1 MYLCY
6 RKNVRTEHPITG
18 LTVLAGPKD
27 FPMQNGYTRI
37 NVDINEGLKGIGFVY
52 LFYTRSTSLPPITGI
67 MVMDT
72 VANPYVY
79 PSSASWV
86 RIETNCNHGTEGN
99 QIHIYYTYNH
109 TYV

>member
-1 MYLCY
+1 MYLYY

-86 RIETNCNHGTEGN
+86 RIKTNCNHGTEGN